1 MKYLIKGMSC
11 STCVQDL
18 QAHKSQIPGLLKI
31 RSSGDDILLET
42 QENVKGSEI
51 LNKIKEHLKH
61 VGHNHS
67 DMKIYETETIYLK
80 GLTCSNCSAKI
91 EEETKKFR
99 GVKDAN
105 FEFATEKYTITF
117 DEDANFNE
125 VYEKLEK
132 IVPAME
138 PGVVVSKTLKEEEHD
153 HDHDHEHEE
162 ENIKIRILK
171 YIAIFAVLI
180 GLHFVEID
188 EKLSFIIYLIAYI
201 SVGFSVLKSAFKNIL
216 RGDFLDENFL
226 MSIASIGAIVVGQ
239 YPEAVA
245 VMLLYDIGEMF
256 EDLALDKSRKNITA
270 ALALKP
276 DFANV
281 IRNDEII
288 EVDPEEVNVSEIIV
302 VKPGEK
308 IPLDGVIV
316 SGDSYINT
324 ANITGE
330 SVPRRATVGDEA
342 LSGCVNTTGVLEIKV
357 SSSYDE
363 GTIAKILDLVENASA
378 RKAPVEKFITKF
390 AKIYTPVVVSLAV
403 LMIVV
408 LPLMGLLTFNEAL
421 FRACT
426 FLVIS
431 CPCALVIS
439 VPLGIF
445 SGIGASSTRGIFVK
459 GGNYLEALSEVS
471 DIVFDK
477 TGTITKGVFEVTDIA
492 PSSLSTRDEVLELA
506 AMGEYHSTHPIGRS
520 ILNKYNKDVDIKD
533 IKDFKEISGQ
543 GISYNY
549 KNDQILVG
557 NEKLLKNNN
566 IEFKEL
572 DNIVATKVFV
582 AKNKEFLGE
591 IFVSDVLKDNIKE
604 SIKKLK
610 DKNINLTMLSGD
622 SNETVEIMAKE
633 VGINNFYGNLLPEDK
648 VEKLENIIEN
658 SKNKVIF
665 VGDGVNDAPVIARA
679 DIGIAMGGV
688 GSDSAVEAADIVL
701 MTDEIGK
708 ISDAIDISKYSKKI
722 VYQNIIFALGIKILV
737 LILGA
742 LGYASMW
749 AAVFADVGVTLIAIL
764 NSMRILNIK
773 LN

>member
-1 MKYLIKGMSC
+1 MKHLIQGMSC

-42 QENVKGSEI
+42 RDDVKGSEI
-51 LNKIKEHLKH
+51 LNKIKEHLTH

-67 DMKIYETETIYLK
+67 DMKIYESETIYLK
-80 GLTCSNCSAKI
+80 GLTCANCSAKI
-91 EEETKKFR
+91 EDETKKFK
-99 GVKDAN
+99 GVKNAN
-105 FEFATEKYTITF
+105 FEFATEKYTIVF
-117 DEDANFNE
+117 DESADFEN

-132 IVPAME
+132 LVPAME
-138 PGVVVSKTLKEEEHD
+138 PGVVVSKTLNEDE
-153 HDHDHEHEE
+153 HDHEHEHGE
-162 ENIKIRILK
+162 GSIKARVTK
-171 YIAIFAVLI
+171 YIIIFAVLI

-188 EKLSFIIYLIAYI
+188 EKISFVIYLLAYI
-201 SVGFSVLKSAFKNIL
+201 SVGLPVLKSAFKNIL

-256 EDLALDKSRKNITA
+256 EDLALERSRKNISS

-281 IRNDEII
+281 IRNGEII

-308 IPLDGVIV
+308 IPLDGIV
-316 SGDSYINT
+316 KSGDSYVNT
-324 ANITGE
+324 ANVTGE
-330 SVPRRATVGDEA
+330 SVPRRTTVGDEA
-342 LSGCVNTTGVLEIKV
+342 ISGCVNTTGVLEIEV
-357 SSSYDE
+357 TSSYDD

-390 AKIYTPVVVSLAV
+390 AKIYTPIVVGLAV
-403 LMIVV
+403 LMVVV
-408 LPLMGLLTFNEAL
+408 LPLTGILAFNDAL

-439 VPLGIF
+439 VPLGVF
-445 SGIGASSTRGIFVK
+445 SGIGASSTKGIFVK
-459 GGNYLEALSEVS
+459 GGNYLEALSDVS
-471 DIVFDK
+471 DVVFDK
-477 TGTITKGVFEVTDIA
+477 TGTITKGVFEVTDII
-492 PSSLSTRDEVLELA
+492 PSEISTKEEVLELA
-506 AMGEYHSTHPIGRS
+506 AMGEYHSTHPIGRA
-520 ILNKYNKDVDIKD
+520 ILNSYNNEINIKE
-533 IKDFKEISGQ
+533 IEDFKEISGQ
-543 GISYNY
+543 GITYNY
-549 KNDQILVG
+549 KNDKILVG
-557 NEKLLKNNN
+557 NEKLLNNNN
-566 IEFKEL
+566 IKFNEL
-572 DNIVATKVFV
+572 DNKVATKVFV
-582 AKNKEFLGE
+582 AKNDKFLGQ
-591 IFVSDVLKDNIKE
+591 IFVSDVLKDNIAE
-604 SIKKLK
+604 DIKRLK
-610 DKNINLTMLSGD
+610 DRNINLTMLSGD
-622 SNETVEIMAKE
+622 TNETAMAIANE
-633 VGINNFYGNLLPEDK
+633 VGINNAYGNLLPEDK
-648 VEKLENIIEN
+648 VNKLENIIEN

-679 DIGIAMGGV
+679 DIGIAMGGI

-708 ISDAIDISKYSKKI
+708 ISDAIDISKYTKKI
-722 VYQNIIFALGIKILV
+722 VYQNILFALGVKFLV

-764 NSMRILNIK
+764 NAMRILKIK
-773 LN
+773 L